1 MKKGYYKN
9 WKYKKYKTRKIQKK
23 NETCLQK
30 IQEKYKTPNNSM
42 TNIKIS

>member
-23 NETCLQK
+23 RNLLAENPGK
-30 IQEKYKTPNNSM
+30 I
-42 TNIKIS
+42 